1 MGALALKDA
10 RMELKTT
17 KEAKEL
23 LSKAAVLGG
32 MDLSSFMLSTAMEKA
47 RAILLDHT
55 SIQLSVQ
62 GQAQLATVLQK
73 PVAPTEAMKELARPK
88 RLTISATAKRGCLMV
103 RVGDSGP
110 GVPPAKRTKIFDP
123 FFSTR
128 EKGSGLGLAIVH
140 SIIDM
145 HGGAIDVETRKGG
158 GTLFSIMLPLTVP
171 VRRADASGRARAG
184 QRKQPAPMRG

>member
-1 MGALALKDA
+1 VDVRISDTGVGIPAEHLA
-10 RMELKTT
+10 
-17 KEAKEL
+17 
-23 LSKAAVLGG
+23 
-32 MDLSSFMLSTAMEKA
+32 
-47 RAILLDHT
+47 
-55 SIQLSVQ
+55 
-62 GQAQLATVLQK
+62 
-73 PVAPTEAMKELARPK
+73 
-88 RLTISATAKRGCLMV
+88 
-103 RVGDSGP
+103 
-110 GVPPAKRTKIFDP
+110 KIFDP

-140 SIIDM
+140 SIVDM

>member
-47 RAILLDHT
+47 RAILLDHA

-62 GQAQLATVLQK
+62 GQAQLASVLQK
-73 PVAPTEAMKELARPK
+73 PAAPTEAMKELR
-88 RLTISATAKRGCLMV
+88 RLPRLK
-103 RVGDSGP
+103 
-110 GVPPAKRTKIFDP
+110 
-123 FFSTR
+123 
-128 EKGSGLGLAIVH
+128 VH
-140 SIIDM
+140 
-145 HGGAIDVETRKGG
+145 E
-158 GTLFSIMLPLTVP
+158 
-171 VRRADASGRARAG
+171 
-184 QRKQPAPMRG
+184 

>member
-47 RAILLDHT
+47 REILLDHT

-62 GQAQLATVLQK
+62 GQAQLAAVLQK
-73 PVAPTEAMKELARPK
+73 PVAPTEAMKELRRTP
-88 RLTISATAKRGCLMV
+88 RLEV
-103 RVGDSGP
+103 R
-110 GVPPAKRTKIFDP
+110 
-123 FFSTR
+123 
-128 EKGSGLGLAIVH
+128 E
-140 SIIDM
+140 
-145 HGGAIDVETRKGG
+145 
-158 GTLFSIMLPLTVP
+158 
-171 VRRADASGRARAG
+171 
-184 QRKQPAPMRG
+184 